1 MELNPTCKKGSNKG
15 MFHLSSS
22 ATLPSALLTEPM
34 ETSALGAWKQKS
46 DFFPLCVTDGGKA
59 FVMLI

>member
-1 MELNPTCKKGSNKG
+1 
-15 MFHLSSS
+15 MFRLSSP

-46 DFFPLCVTDGGKA
+46 DFFFFFFPLRVTDGGKA